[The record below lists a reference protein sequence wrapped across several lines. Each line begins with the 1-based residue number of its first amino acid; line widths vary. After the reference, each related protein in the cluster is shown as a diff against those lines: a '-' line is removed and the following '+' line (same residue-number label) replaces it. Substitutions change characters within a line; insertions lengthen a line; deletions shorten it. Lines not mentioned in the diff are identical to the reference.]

1 MGIKYGREYK
11 DIVNDFMRG
20 IALVDGCYD
29 LFEMS
34 EEEWLELEPEE
45 QEECL
50 RTLADDIFY
59 GLGST
64 PVMQVG
70 IGSVRHDPDNHVIKV
85 HDGEKLV
92 SVIYLV

>member
-1 MGIKYGREYK
+1 MGIKFGREYK
-11 DIVNDFMRG
+11 DIVTDFVRG
-20 IALVDGCYD
+20 IAMVNGFYEL
-29 LFEMS
+29 LEMS
-34 EEEWLELEPEE
+34 ADDWEELEPEE

-59 GLGST
+59 GLGNS
-64 PVMQVG
+64 PVMHVG
-70 IGSVRHDPDNHVIKV
+70 AGSVRHDPSNHVLKV

>member
-1 MGIKYGREYK
+1 MGIKFGREYK
-11 DIVNDFMRG
+11 DIVTDFVRG
-20 IALVDGCYD
+20 I
-29 LFEMS
+29 EMVNGFYELLDMS
-34 EEEWLELEPEE
+34 ADDWEQLEPSE

-59 GLGST
+59 GLGSS
-64 PVMQVG
+64 PVMQIGV
-70 IGSVRHDPDNHVIKV
+70 GSVRHDPSNHVLKV

>member
-1 MGIKYGREYK
+1 MGIKFGREYK
-11 DIVNDFMRG
+11 DIVTDFVRG
-20 IALVDGCYD
+20 IEMVDGFYELLD
-29 LFEMS
+29 MS
-34 EEEWLELEPEE
+34 ADDWQELEQEE

-59 GLGST
+59 GLGNS
-64 PVMQVG
+64 PVMQIG
-70 IGSVRHDPDNHVIKV
+70 AGSVRHDPGNHVLKV

>member
-11 DIVNDFMRG
+11 DIVTDFVKGIELVNGFYELLDMEANDWS
-20 IALVDGCYD
+20 A
-29 LFEMS
+29 
-34 EEEWLELEPEE
+34 LEPEE

-59 GLGST
+59 GLGSA

-70 IGSVRHDPDNHVIKV
+70 AGSVRHDAANHVLKV

-92 SVIYLV
+92 SIVYLV

>member
-11 DIVNDFMRG
+11 DIVTDFMRG
-20 IALVDGCYD
+20 IALVDGYYD

-34 EEEWLELEPEE
+34 EEEWQELSAEE

-59 GLGST
+59 GLGSS

-70 IGSVRHDPDNHVIKV
+70 VGTVRYDSANHVLKV